1 MELQAE
7 KSWET
12 GEQVAFLVPPPAH
25 QPWQQ
30 PQTTRAPRRALL
42 AQRAPPPLLVVPDV
56 GIGGGG
62 QGSSLARG
70 GPGPLPQPRA
80 TPPGQTHMRGAA
92 AGPAA
97 ASGAP
102 SRLRPERGR
111 KANKDVLVS
120 ALLEAQEG
128 GNQCLVN
135 GKRENRS
142 GKTVYFQAGEGFVN
156 STGHCG
162 GSIAGHKLPRGGER
176 RQAP

>member
-1 MELQAE
+1 M
-7 KSWET
+7 
-12 GEQVAFLVPPPAH
+12 
-25 QPWQQ
+25 
-30 PQTTRAPRRALL
+30 RR
-42 AQRAPPPLLVVPDV
+42 
-56 GIGGGG
+56 
-62 QGSSLARG
+62 
-70 GPGPLPQPRA
+70 
-80 TPPGQTHMRGAA
+80 AA

-102 SRLRPERGR
+102 SRLRPERER

-176 RQAP
+176 RRAPGARPARALMGAAP